1 MLGHLMAPGRE
12 VTCIKGGPA
21 ERPIQFGGVS
31 TLQSLVHS
39 GKSIEVGRS
48 ELPGSVCIP
57 TTGSRSLGGQNG
69 RLSLGTCLFP
79 TVLSQPNLGLQVIW
93 LKIWGA

>member
-21 ERPIQFGGVS
+21 ERPIQFGVS

-79 TVLSQPNLGLQVIW
+79 TILSQPNLGLQVIW
-93 LKIWGA
+93 LKIWGD